1 MEEDTRV
8 EEFIISKEDVKKYFE
23 DRLIISSNEYFDYL
37 KWRNI
42 EDEKVV

>member
-8 EEFIISKEDVKKYFE
+8 EEFIISKEDIKKYFE
-23 DRLIISSNEYFDYL
+23 NRLIISKEEYLNFLDW
-37 KWRNI
+37 KNI

>member
-1 MEEDTRV
+1 MEEDMRV

-23 DRLIISSNEYFDYL
+23 SRLIISSNEYFDYL
-37 KWRNI
+37 KCKNI